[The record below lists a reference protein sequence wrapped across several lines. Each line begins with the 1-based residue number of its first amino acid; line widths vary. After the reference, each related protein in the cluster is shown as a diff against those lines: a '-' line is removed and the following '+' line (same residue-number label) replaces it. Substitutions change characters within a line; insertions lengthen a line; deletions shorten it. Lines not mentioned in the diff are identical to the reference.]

1 MRKSIIEELRR
12 ELFDNAFLVKMRVI
26 LPRSALLR
34 NTFED
39 IQYLLTNQISRHEV
53 LARFRLQLQIRQTLL
68 SP

>member
-1 MRKSIIEELRR
+1 
-12 ELFDNAFLVKMRVI
+12 MRVI

-39 IQYLLTNQISRHEV
+39 IQYLLTNQISCHEV